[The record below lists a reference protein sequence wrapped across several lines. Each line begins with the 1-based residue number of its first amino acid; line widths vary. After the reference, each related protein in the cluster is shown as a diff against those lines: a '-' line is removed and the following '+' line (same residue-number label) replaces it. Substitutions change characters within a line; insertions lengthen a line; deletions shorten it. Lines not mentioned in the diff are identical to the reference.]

1 MDFRFSSTILYTY
14 ALYNSTL
21 LQSSCSTKPSPHAL
35 YIPTTKESPTIT
47 VSKDCTK
54 SNPFPLLSYR
64 AMEEKFDRYYK
75 FNIPTCE
82 LWTYLPGKNFYI
94 DE

>member
-64 AMEEKFDRYYK
+64 AMEEKFDRVIINSI
-75 FNIPTCE
+75 FPPANFGHI
-82 LWTYLPGKNFYI
+82 YLAKTFT
-94 DE
+94 